1 MELTTLTHSL
11 AGCVGPPYDDGG
23 VPLDP
28 TGVALDAPL
37 SRVVGGAKQAAPL
50 EDGLGLF
57 SVRDLLNHLPRRYQK
72 RGELT
77 AMRELVVGEQATV
90 QARVGKVETKSPPSY
105 ARGRGGRR
113 PTARVEVTVT
123 DGSTSL
129 RLTFFN
135 QIWWGK
141 KLAVGMTVLAS
152 GKVDTFNG
160 KLQMVNPEVQIPG
173 GDELDDFERD
183 LFAGA
188 IFPIY
193 PATDKVPTWKIS
205 RAIGFA
211 LSLVDIGPDDDPVPA
226 EVRRR
231 RDLSPLRGAYEA
243 VHRPESDADVRR
255 GEKRLRYDEAFVLQ
269 VELARRRA
277 ATERLPAVARV
288 RGGDGLLA
296 TFDSALP
303 YALTDGQREVGD
315 RFAAEI
321 GREMPMH
328 RLLQGD
334 VGSGKTVV
342 ALRAALQVVDGG
354 GQAAI
359 LAPTEVLAT
368 PHARGIRALLGPL
381 GRAGELGSAEVA
393 TRVALVTGS
402 QGAAARRQALAEIA
416 SGEAGIVVGTHA
428 LLEPTV
434 EWKDLGLVVI
444 DEQHRF
450 GVEQRDA
457 LRARGAESGAAPHV
471 LVMTAT
477 PIPRTIAMT
486 VYGDLEMS
494 ALTDMPKGRQPIS
507 THVVPPEHPQWLEA
521 AWRRVRDE
529 VSAGRQA
536 FVVCP
541 QIDAGT
547 GDDTGGDTDAPPDD
561 GERSRGAAVEEVL
574 PHLREHDLAGLRVAA
589 LHGRMS
595 GDEKDA
601 TMTAFARGDIDV
613 VVATTVIE
621 VGIDVPNATVM
632 VVLDAD
638 RFGVSQLHQL
648 RGRVG
653 RGEHA
658 SWCLLQ
664 TSAELGSPARDR
676 VEAVAAESDGFAL
689 AQFDLR
695 QRREGNVLGATQSG
709 RRGAVR
715 LLDVT
720 RHGDLIAEARADAT
734 ELIAADPGLR
744 AHPSLALAVRSML
757 DPADAAYLE
766 KG

>member
-1 MELTTLTHSL
+1 VS
-11 AGCVGPPYDDGG
+11 AGPPSIS
-23 VPLDP
+23 
-28 TGVALDAPL
+28 LDAPL
-37 SRVVGGAKQAAPL
+37 SRVVGGTKQAAPL

-57 SVRDLLNHLPRRYQK
+57 SVRDLLNHLPRRYDK

-77 AMRELVVGEQATV
+77 SMRHLVVGELATV
-90 QARVGKVETKSPPSY
+90 QARVAKVETKAPPY
-105 ARGRGGRR
+105 GARGRGGRR
-113 PTARVEVTVT
+113 PVPRVEVTVT
-123 DGSTSL
+123 DGSVAL

-141 KLAVGMTVLAS
+141 KLSPGMTVLAS
-152 GKVDTFNG
+152 GKVDTFNRT
-160 KLQMVNPEVQIPG
+160 LQMVNPEVQIPE
-173 GDELDDFERD
+173 GDELDEFERD

-188 IFPIY
+188 LLPIY
-193 PATDKVPTWKIS
+193 PATEKVPTWRIS
-205 RAIGFA
+205 RAVRFA
-211 LSLVDIGPDDDPVPA
+211 LSLVDIAEDDDPVPV
-226 EVRRR
+226 EIRRHR
-231 RDLSPLRGAYEA
+231 GLDPLRDAYEA
-243 VHRPESDADVRR
+243 VHQPQTRADVER
-255 GEKRLRYDEAFVLQ
+255 GTKRLRYDEAFVLQ

-277 ATERLPAVARV
+277 ATERLPATARVRV
-288 RGGDGLLA
+288 RGGLLEA
-296 TFDSALP
+296 FDEALP

-321 GREMPMH
+321 GREVPMH

-342 ALRAALQVVDGG
+342 AVRAALQVVDGG

-368 PHARGIRALLGPL
+368 QHARGIRELLGPL
-381 GRAGELGSAEVA
+381 GRAGELGAADVA
-393 TRVALVTGS
+393 TRVALLTGS
-402 QGAAARRQALAEIA
+402 TGAAARRQTLSEIA

-434 EWKDLGLVVI
+434 AWKDLGLVVI

-457 LRARGAESGAAPHV
+457 LRARGAASGAAPHV

-486 VYGDLEMS
+486 TYGDLEMS
-494 ALTDMPKGRQPIS
+494 ALTELPRGRQPIA
-507 THVVPPEHPQWLEA
+507 THVIPPEKPQWLDH
-521 AWRRVRDE
+521 AWRRVREE
-529 VSAGRQA
+529 VAAGRQA

-541 QIDAGT
+541 QIAAGT
-547 GDDTGGDTDAPPDD
+547 SDDTGDEDAPAADD
-561 GERSRGAAVEEVL
+561 GERSRGAAVDDVA
-574 PHLREHDLAGLRVAA
+574 PALRERELAGLRVAA
-589 LHGRMS
+589 LHGRMPAE
-595 GDEKDA
+595 EKDA
-601 TMTAFARGDIDV
+601 TMTAFARGDVDV
-613 VVATTVIE
+613 LVATTVVE

-653 RGEHA
+653 RGAHA

-664 TSAELGSPARDR
+664 TSAELGSPARAR
-676 VEAVAAESDGFAL
+676 VDAVAEQPDGFKL
-689 AQFDLR
+689 AYFDLR
-695 QRREGNVLGATQSG
+695 QRREGDVLGASQSG
-709 RRGAVR
+709 RRGSVK
-715 LLDVT
+715 LLDVID
-720 RHGDLIAEARADAT
+720 HADVIAEARADAT
-734 ELIAADPGLR
+734 ALIAADPELR
-744 AHPSLALAVRSML
+744 TRPSLEKAVRSML
-757 DPADAAYLE
+757 DPADAAFLE

>member
-1 MELTTLTHSL
+1 MP
-11 AGCVGPPYDDGG
+11 AADDPSSPS
-23 VPLDP
+23 VS
-28 TGVALDAPL
+28 LDAPL
-37 SRVVGGAKQAAPL
+37 SRVVGSAKAAGPL

-77 AMRELVVGEQATV
+77 AMRELVIGELATV
-90 QARVGKVETKSPPSY
+90 QARVGKVEVKGPPPY
-105 ARGRGGRR
+105 ARRGGGGRR
-113 PTARVEVTVT
+113 PPGRVEVTVT
-123 DGSTSL
+123 DGSTAL

-135 QIWWGK
+135 QIWWSK
-141 KLAVGMTVLAS
+141 KLAAGMTVLAS

-188 IFPIY
+188 LLPIY
-193 PATDKVPTWKIS
+193 PATERVPTWRIS
-205 RAIGFA
+205 RAVRFA
-211 LSLVDIGPDDDPVPA
+211 LSLVDVGPDDDPVPA
-226 EVRRR
+226 ALRRR
-231 RDLSPLRGAYEA
+231 RGLSALGEAYEA
-243 VHRPESDADVRR
+243 VHHPDSYADVER
-255 GEKRLRYDEAFVLQ
+255 GRKRLRYDEAFVLQ

-277 ATERLPAVARV
+277 ATERLPATPRLTVE
-288 RGGDGLLA
+288 GGLLA
-296 TFDSALP
+296 AFDAALP
-303 YALTDGQREVGD
+303 YTLTDGQREVGE

-321 GREMPMH
+321 ARDVPMH

-368 PHARGIRALLGPL
+368 QHARGIRDLLGPL
-381 GRAGELGSAEVA
+381 GRAGELDSADIA
-393 TRVALVTGS
+393 TRVALLTGS

-434 EWKDLGLVVI
+434 QWKDLGLVVV

-457 LRARGAESGAAPHV
+457 LRTRGAQSGAAPHV

-486 VYGDLEMS
+486 IYGDLESS
-494 ALTDMPKGRQPIS
+494 ALTELPRGRQPIAS
-507 THVVPPEHPQWLEA
+507 HVVPPEKPQWLDA

-529 VSAGRQA
+529 VAAGRQA

-541 QIDAGT
+541 QITGDAT
-547 GDDTGGDTDAPPDD
+547 DDTGDAPPPDD
-561 GERSRGAAVEEVL
+561 GGRSRGAAVEEVV
-574 PHLREHDLAGLRVAA
+574 PHLLANDLAGLRVAA
-589 LHGRMS
+589 LHGKMPA
-595 GDEKDA
+595 DDKDA
-601 TMTAFARGDIDV
+601 TMSAFARGDIDV
-613 VVATTVIE
+613 LVATTVIE

-632 VVLDAD
+632 VILDAD

-653 RGEHA
+653 RGRHA
-658 SWCLLQ
+658 SFCLLQ
-664 TSAELGSPARDR
+664 TSAEPGTPARER
-676 VEAVAAESDGFAL
+676 VEAVAKEPDGFKL
-689 AQFDLR
+689 SYVDLE
-695 QRREGNVLGATQSG
+695 QRREGDVLGASQSG
-709 RRGAVR
+709 RRGSIR
-715 LLDVT
+715 LLDVLK
-720 RHGDLIAEARADAT
+720 HEDLIAEARADAIA
-734 ELIAADPGLR
+734 LIAEDPTLR
-744 AHPSLALAVRSML
+744 DHPALGKAVRSML
-757 DPADAAYLE
+757 DPADAAFLE